1 MSIKTNQLFIPNI
14 ALDIST
20 IIPLFNQL
28 YPSLSGKDKESTRL
42 RMLSRLVIIFLQYP
56 VNRIDAELSYVGFY
70 PNGYDKTLREGINIL
85 FKRII
90 ERIISLTPGIKIEE
104 YRRYLYIGYSM
115 LYTGI
120 YICDTRTQQIE
131 PGKHM
136 HIS

>member
-1 MSIKTNQLFIPNI
+1 MSITPNPLFIPNI
-14 ALDIST
+14 ALDTSSIE
-20 IIPLFNQL
+20 PLFNRL
-28 YPSLSGKDKESTRL
+28 YPDIKMEGTRL

-70 PNGYDKTLREGINIL
+70 PNGYDAALRTEINKL
-85 FKRII
+85 FKLII

-104 YRRYLYIGYSM
+104 YRRYLYIGYS
-115 LYTGI
+115 LFHVGI

-136 HIS
+136 HIN